1 MKKAYF
7 RHFPKS
13 GNRNSSLINMKKT
26 FLLFFCIVF
35 SFGFGPKPMTWV
47 AIGDSI
53 TYLNDHPDETG
64 NRISKGYL
72 TLVSEK
78 YPEIEAVNKGY
89 NGWTAV
95 RIATEFDKLEIP
107 RADVYSVF
115 LGTNDWW
122 GGKPLGTFDDYQNDT
137 GSETVYGAFRLI
149 INNLRS
155 LNEQAKF
162 ILITP
167 MQRVD
172 FVYINNY
179 KNNAYGSY
187 REKNGQAL
195 ESFAEAIVTIA
206 KNEGFQV
213 VDLYHKKGMEHKN
226 LVKFKRLRDPKTG
239 EYKKFNYPD
248 FIDVPFD
255 PEKDEYPYPEKSIAV
270 TYDGLH
276 PSDKGYRMIAE
287 ELYPIFKEFL
297 ME

>member
-7 RHFPKS
+7 RHFPDSKIV
-13 GNRNSSLINMKKT
+13 NPLFNSMKKIYL
-26 FLLFFCIVF
+26 LLFCLLF
-35 SFGFGPKPMTWV
+35 SFGFSPKPMTWV
-47 AIGDSI
+47 ALGDSI

-72 TLVSEK
+72 TLVTEK
-78 YPEIEAVNKGY
+78 FPEIEAINKGF

-95 RIATEFDKLEIP
+95 KIATEFDKLEIP

-122 GGKPLGTFDDYQNDT
+122 GGKSLGTFDDYQNNT
-137 GSETVYGAFRLI
+137 GTETVYGAFKVI

-155 LNEQAKF
+155 LNPEAKI

-179 KNNAYGSY
+179 KNNAFGSY
-187 REKNGQAL
+187 REKGGQDL
-195 ESFAEAIVTIA
+195 ESFAEAIVSIG
-206 KNEGFQV
+206 NHEGFPV
-213 VDLYHKKGMEHKN
+213 VDLYHQKGMEHAD
-226 LVKFKRLRDPKTG
+226 LVKFKRLRDPITG
-239 EYKKFNYPD
+239 EYRNFRYPD
-248 FIDVPFD
+248 FIDVSFD

-276 PSDKGYRMIAE
+276 PSDKGYRMIAK
-287 ELYPIFKEFL
+287 ELYPLFQELVK
-297 ME
+297 